1 MAQSRRRSSSNA
13 STFRRSHAV
22 WLSLLGAMT
31 AVGGLLLVLE
41 DRPGTPPGAFASSPA
56 TGNRSSAD
64 LGVIFQTREPILSGR
79 WDGIVI
85 HHSGAAVGSPE
96 TIASQHEGKGLK
108 GLGYHFVI
116 SNGNGA
122 ADGQI
127 HVGYRWDYQLAGAH
141 TGGPKGDYYNRRT
154 IGICLVG
161 DGERRQF
168 TDAQLERLV
177 DLVSDLQKQL
187 NIPSDKVVLHRDVAE
202 TSSPGRLFPE
212 AAFRARLKA
221 AR

>member
-1 MAQSRRRSSSNA
+1 MAQSRSRNRSNA
-13 STFRRSHAV
+13 SPIRRSHAV

-31 AVGGLLLVLE
+31 GVGGLLLVLE
-41 DRPGTPPGAFASSPA
+41 DRPGTPPGAFAASPA
-56 TGNRSSAD
+56 TSARQSAD

-96 TIASQHEGKGLK
+96 TIAGQHEAKGLK
-108 GLGYHFVI
+108 GLGYHFVV

-141 TGGPKGDYYNRRT
+141 TAGPQGDYYNRRT

-168 TDAQLERLV
+168 SDAQLERLV
-177 DLVSDLQKQL
+177 DLVASLQKQL
-187 NIPSDKVVLHRDVAE
+187 DIPADKVVLHREISE
-202 TSSPGRLFPE
+202 TASPGRLFPE
-212 AAFRARLKA
+212 AAFRARLHS